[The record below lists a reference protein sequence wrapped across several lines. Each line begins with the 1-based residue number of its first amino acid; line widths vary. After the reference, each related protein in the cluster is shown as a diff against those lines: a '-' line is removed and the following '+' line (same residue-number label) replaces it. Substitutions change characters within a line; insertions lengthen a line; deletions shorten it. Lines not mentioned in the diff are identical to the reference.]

1 MCLIVLAW
9 RTHPRYRLIV
19 AANRDEYFGRPTAPA
34 AFWDDHPGVLAGRD
48 LEAGGTWLGITPQGR
63 FAALTNYRNP
73 ADQKTG
79 APSRGA
85 LVSDFLTGST
95 GPGEYVR
102 EIEKRARDYNGF
114 SLLAGDTVSMYFFS
128 NRGGHAARV
137 EPGVHGLSNHLL
149 DTPWPKVEKGKAAF
163 SALLDKPFDAEA
175 ALHLLDDTQRAS
187 DELLP
192 STGVSLELE
201 ERLSAIRIPA
211 VGGYGTR
218 CSTVLS
224 FAEDGKVEFHER
236 SYREDGG
243 ASGTVSYRFTVPRT
257 GRANGKASDQ
267 GSIRIANAGDTAGP
281 IYNWRFYGRREC
293 KVSGATGKQGNSKAT
308 SVCAC
313 TRRAFSVATSR
324 WCCTE
329 GATPRSRSAKGI
341 SSARRRPSSTS
352 RAAAGTWRRS
362 SRRASRRCGS
372 RTRCGSRSCPR
383 SPTPRWSI
391 SWSRTC

>member
-1 MCLIVLAW
+1 MCLIVFAW
-9 RTHPRYRLIV
+9 RTHPRHRLIL

-85 LVSDFLTGST
+85 LVSDFLTGEAT
-95 GPGEYVR
+95 PGKYLE

-114 SLLAGDTVSMYFFS
+114 SLLVGDAASLYFFS

-163 SALLDKPFDAEA
+163 SALLAKPFDAEA

-224 FAEDGKVEFHER
+224 FAEDGKVEFHEP
-236 SYREDGG
+236 
-243 ASGTVSYRFTVPRT
+243 VPP
-257 GRANGKASDQ
+257 GKA
-267 GSIRIANAGDTAGP
+267 
-281 IYNWRFYGRREC
+281 
-293 KVSGATGKQGNSKAT
+293 
-308 SVCAC
+308 
-313 TRRAFSVATSR
+313 RA
-324 WCCTE
+324 
-329 GATPRSRSAKGI
+329 P
-341 SSARRRPSSTS
+341 
-352 RAAAGTWRRS
+352 
-362 SRRASRRCGS
+362 SRRAGS
-372 RTRCGSRSCPR
+372 P
-383 SPTPRWSI
+383 PPKTPLPAR
-391 SWSRTC
+391 

>member
-34 AFWDDHPGVLAGRD
+34 AFWDDHTGVLAGRD
-48 LEAGGTWLGITPQGR
+48 LEAGGTWLGITPHGR

-85 LVSDFLTGST
+85 LVSDFLTGKAV
-95 GPGEYVR
+95 PGEYAR
-102 EIEKRARDYNGF
+102 EVEKRARDYNGF
-114 SLLAGDTVSMYFFS
+114 GLLVGDAVSMYFFS

-137 EPGVHGLSNHLL
+137 DPGVHGLSNHLL
-149 DTPWPKVEKGKAAF
+149 DTPWPKVQKGKAAF
-163 SALLDKPFDAEA
+163 SALLDKPFDPEA

-187 DELLP
+187 NELLP
-192 STGVSLELE
+192 STGVSPELE

-243 ASGTVSYRFTVPRT
+243 AGGTVSYRFTVLP
-257 GRANGKASDQ
+257 GKA
-267 GSIRIANAGDTAGP
+267 
-281 IYNWRFYGRREC
+281 
-293 KVSGATGKQGNSKAT
+293 
-308 SVCAC
+308 
-313 TRRAFSVATSR
+313 RA
-324 WCCTE
+324 
-329 GATPRSRSAKGI
+329 
-341 SSARRRPSSTS
+341 
-352 RAAAGTWRRS
+352 S
-362 SRRASRRCGS
+362 SRRAQ
-372 RTRCGSRSCPR
+372 
-383 SPTPRWSI
+383 SPPPKTPLPAR
-391 SWSRTC
+391 